1 MPIPGNLAEFRRTYQ
16 DYSRSILE
24 PAAGELR
31 RLLLT
36 WKGEQYWAGYLIN
49 TEFVTGL
56 SVPSPIRSFDV
67 RIKRPESV
75 EDKIRRHPD
84 RFPEGWSLDSVRRM
98 DDALG
103 VRVVVHF
110 LSDLALVHNELFALT
125 DRFAIASDPQPVAY
139 LPSDLFA
146 SLRLPYVRQ
155 VDKPSGYTSIHY
167 RIQHHGARLASE
179 QRPWF
184 ELQLRTLVQD
194 AWAEIEHLVGY
205 KAHKDTKVAV
215 EDETRLIS
223 GHLRVIDQHFDLL
236 QARLMRAQQSA
247 EPPAD
252 HHRLNPENL
261 PLLLQELD
269 LLAAQ
274 REIDGLLRAL
284 ASHSVATV
292 GDFRARLP
300 RDRKALIEKE
310 WSRVA
315 SRDAGTF
322 DIIGLAGQLK
332 ADSSDE
338 FVAEQVRG
346 WVELANQTRHRHD
359 NRPLDDFITTLT
371 TDRVNGCNHVRGM
384 ALPDHLSVIETQWQ
398 EALARSPH
406 PLEIVAVLALLRD
419 DADAHAVADLCHFVL
434 ARRFPVVAD

>member
-31 RLLLT
+31 RLLRT
-36 WKGEQYWAGYLIN
+36 WKGDRYWVDYLSH
-49 TEFVTGL
+49 TEFATGV

-67 RIKRPESV
+67 RIKRLESV

-84 RFPEGWSLDSVRRM
+84 RFPDGWCLDSVRRM

-110 LSDLALVHNELFALT
+110 LSDLSLVHNELLALT
-125 DRFAIASDPQPVAY
+125 ERFAIASDPQPVGY
-139 LPSDLFA
+139 LPNDVFA
-146 SLRLPYVRQ
+146 SLCLPHVRQ

-167 RIQHHGARLASE
+167 RIQHRGSRLSPE

-194 AWAEIEHLVGY
+194 AWAEVEHLIGY
-205 KAHKDTKVAV
+205 KAHKDTKVSV

-236 QARLMRAQQSA
+236 QARLMRAQRSA
-247 EPPAD
+247 ERPAD

-261 PLLLQELD
+261 PVLLQEID

-284 ASHSVATV
+284 ASHGVATA

-300 RDRKALIEKE
+300 GRRKSLIANE
-310 WSRVA
+310 WSQVA
-315 SRDAGTF
+315 SRDAATF
-322 DIIGLAGQLK
+322 DIVGLAGQFK
-332 ADSSDE
+332 ADSSDD

-346 WVELANQTRHRHD
+346 WVGLADQARHQHD

-371 TDRVNGCNHVRGM
+371 TDRVNGCNHIRGM
-384 ALPDHLSVIETQWQ
+384 ALPEHLSVIETQWQ
-398 EALARSPH
+398 EALARGPH

-434 ARRFPVVAD
+434 ARRSHVSAD